1 MNLLLTGVPGTGKS
15 VLARA
20 LAKKLKCE
28 LIDIN
33 AIVKEKKL
41 WSGKDEHGSLI
52 VKLKE
57 LEREIAKRVRNAKNC
72 CVVEGHLGCE
82 MKLPVDVV
90 IVLRTPPSLL
100 ERRLRSRKY
109 PAKKLMENLLAEAL
123 DYCTLK
129 AEENYKDV
137 REIVTRGSM
146 ASPLRELEKIA
157 KGSPAFKAGKVRW
170 HKEMERLAE
179 RAAKLS

>member
-15 VLARA
+15 VLAKR
-20 LAKKLKCE
+20 LAKRLGCK

-41 WSGKDEHGSLI
+41 WSGKDENGSLI

-57 LEREIAKRVRNAKNC
+57 LERELAGSIRKAGADC
-72 CVVEGHLGCE
+72 IVEGHLGCE
-82 MKLPVDVV
+82 MKLPVDVAV
-90 IVLRTPPSLL
+90 VLRTNPKML
-100 ERRLRSRKY
+100 EKRLRTRKY
-109 PAKKLMENLLAEAL
+109 PQKKLIENLLAEAL

-137 REIVTRGSM
+137 REIVTSGGETK
-146 ASPLRELEKIA
+146 ALRELEAIA
-157 KGSPAFKAGKVRW
+157 KGGRGFKTGKVRW
-170 HKEMERLAE
+170 HKELEALAG
-179 RAAKLS
+179 RAAGF